1 MQIGVSPLG
10 SQATS
15 ARASRPAAARVAPV
29 AAAPAIEGVVLRD
42 EAPAARA
49 LPAAPPARR
58 AQPAEMLYAMFERMG
73 GASTSV
79 WKGMHI
85 NLVV

>member
-15 ARASRPAAARVAPV
+15 AGASRPGAARVAPV
-29 AAAPAIEGVVLRD
+29 AATPAVEGVVLHD
-42 EAPAARA
+42 EAPASRA
-49 LPAAPPARR
+49 LPAVPTTRR